1 MGSEMCIRDS
11 KPGAGPVG
19 PASSFTCAVA
29 LMFYRHSLSFCA
41 GLLSLFMVNQAM
53 AGISLSSTRLIF
65 DGQHKEA
72 GITVRNSGEDVLIQ
86 SWIDTDS
93 SETAAVPFAV
103 TPPLVR
109 VSGDEQQIL
118 RVIYEGAG
126 MPTDRE
132 SVVWLNVQEIPQA
145 AKSENTLQL
154 AVRQRIK
161 VFFRPAGLKNNA
173 YLAPSELTWRLTEQA
188 GKSLLVV
195 NNPGRY
201 HVSIADIT
209 LQSGTISEHPFDSMM
224 IAPGE
229 QKSFTLKQLH
239 NANTARLLF
248 KSIND
253 YGAQDRYGAQIS
265 NSADTRASLNKQTP

>member
-1 MGSEMCIRDS
+1 
-11 KPGAGPVG
+11 
-19 PASSFTCAVA
+19 
-29 LMFYRHSLSFCA
+29 MFYRHSLSLCV
-41 GLLSLFMVNQAM
+41 GLLGLLMVDQTM
-53 AGISLSSTRLIF
+53 AGISLSSTRLVF

-72 GITVRNSGEDVLIQ
+72 GITVRNSGADVLIQ
-86 SWIDTDS
+86 SWIDTDTS
-93 SETAAVPFAV
+93 DTAAVPFAV

-118 RVIYEGAG
+118 RVIYEGTG

-145 AKSENTLQL
+145 AKTSNTLQL

-173 YLAPSELTWRLTEQA
+173 YLAPSELTWRLVERGA
-188 GKSLLVV
+188 KYLLVV
-195 NNPGRY
+195 NNPGQY

-209 LQSGTISEHPFDSMM
+209 LQSGAVSEHPFDSMM

-229 QKSFTLKQLH
+229 QKEFSLKQLH

-248 KSIND
+248 SSIND
-253 YGAQDRYGAQIS
+253 YGAQDRYAAQLS
-265 NSADTRASLNKQTP
+265 NSADTRASLNKESP